1 MINLK
6 RMVKVISFTMAFMT
20 TFTLFSTD
28 AKAANE
34 NINNSYVDKPGIQYD
49 FEDIIWSKYKL
60 PASSSGNRTRYV
72 LDNKEKPEAL
82 RYQDDFYGAINN
94 DWINGVNQYITPALQ
109 EISYYTYLT
118 AKSTVD
124 VRDIFNEMLKNQSN
138 YSSDTVEGKM
148 INLYN
153 NILDTEAR
161 NGQGVDAA
169 KKYVDKIKNV
179 NSIDELTKV
188 LSTDEMDIFN
198 NLFRFKVSPLY
209 TNKSHQLYIQP
220 SLLGLVNSNDYYSD
234 TEESKQRK
242 EKYINY
248 IENTLRLSGYSE
260 VEAKEKVN
268 ELILFEEKIAKSM
281 IGIDQ
286 LYGGEIDYQSLNVSV
301 TMDELNKMAPNL
313 QLPKVMNGLGIDKGE
328 NRIIVQQ
335 KKWLQNL
342 NDLYTEENL
351 PQIKNYIEITILQAL
366 GKFLDDDFVKINDEY
381 VAYLS
386 QTDNNATESAEND
399 AYETIYANFTEALGK
414 IYTDKYCNEEE
425 KRDIELLGKE
435 LVSTYRKKISE
446 NDWISDVTKKNAL
459 EKLDKLKFN
468 IGYPETYEDYSD
480 VEIKSYAEGGSLVE
494 NMMNI
499 TEHQRKKEFAKLY
512 EPLNNEIFSSTIT
525 PQGVFAEYH
534 FETNSLVV
542 TAGLLEPDFYDINDS
557 KEKKLATVGFVLGHE
572 ISHAFDDLGALYD
585 ADGNNQNWWNRE
597 DYNKFNEKAD
607 KFKEFYNKIEGLP
620 GQFINGEST
629 LGENIADV
637 TSMSCLLDI
646 LETMPNADY
655 KEFFENYAI
664 GYRCARSPEYEEQML
679 KWDTHAPYKYRVNAV
694 LSQYEKFYETYGIKE
709 GDKMYVKPEDRLKIW

>member
-34 NINNSYVDKPGIQYD
+34 NINNSYINKQGIQYD
-49 FEDIIWSKYKL
+49 FEDIIWSKYKP
-60 PASSSGNRTRYV
+60 PASSSSNGTRSI
-72 LDNKEKPEAL
+72 LDNKKEKNSG
-82 RYQDDFYGAINN
+82 YKDDFYGSINN
-94 DWINGVNQYITPALQ
+94 DWINGVNQYITPDLQ

-124 VRDIFNEMLKNQSN
+124 VQDIFNEMLKKQSN

-153 NILDTEAR
+153 NILNTEAR
-161 NGQGVDAA
+161 NRQGVNGA

-179 NSIDELTKV
+179 NSIDGLTELLCTN
-188 LSTDEMDIFN
+188 EMDIFN

-220 SLLGLVNSNDYYSD
+220 TLLGLVNSNDYFSD
-234 TEESKQRK
+234 TEESKERK

-248 IENTLRLSGYSE
+248 IESTLKLSGYSE
-260 VEAKEKVN
+260 DEAKKKTDD
-268 ELILFEEKIAKSM
+268 LISFEENIAKSM
-281 IGIDQ
+281 IGMDQ

-313 QLPKVMNGLGIDKGE
+313 QLSKVMNGLGIDKSK
-328 NRIIVQQ
+328 NTIIVQQ
-335 KKWLQNL
+335 KKWLQSL
-342 NDLYTEENL
+342 NALYTEENL

-366 GKFLDDDFVKINDEY
+366 GKFLDDDFVRLNDEY
-381 VAYLS
+381 IAYLNQAES
-386 QTDNNATESAEND
+386 NSTQSAENN

-414 IYTDKYCNEEE
+414 LYTDKYCNEEE
-425 KRDIELLGKE
+425 KRDVELLAKE
-435 LVSTYRKKISE
+435 LVSTYRNRINN
-446 NDWISDVTKKNAL
+446 NDWINDSTKKNAL
-459 EKLDKLKFN
+459 NKLDKLKFN
-468 IGYPETYEDYSD
+468 IGYPETYEDYSG
-480 VEIKSYAEGGSLVE
+480 VEIKSFAEGGSLVE

-499 TEHQRKKEFAKLY
+499 TEYQRKKEFAELY
-512 EPLNNEIFSSTIT
+512 EPLSNEIFSGTVT

-542 TAGLLEPDFYDINDS
+542 TAGLLEPDFYNINDS

-585 ADGNNQNWWNRE
+585 ADGNYQNWWNVE
-597 DYNKFNEKAD
+597 DYNKFNEKAE
-607 KFKEFYNKIEGLP
+607 KFKEFYSNIEALP

-629 LGENIADV
+629 LGENIADI
-637 TSMSCLLDI
+637 TSMACLLDI
-646 LETMPNADY
+646 LETMPNANY

-664 GYRCARSPEYEEQML
+664 GYRCARSPEYEQQML
-679 KWDTHAPYKYRVNAV
+679 NWDTHSPYKYRVNAV

>member
-34 NINNSYVDKPGIQYD
+34 NINNSYINKQGIPYD
-49 FEDIIWSKYKL
+49 FEDIIWSKYKP
-60 PASSSGNRTRYV
+60 PASSSSNRTRSV
-72 LDNKEKPEAL
+72 LDNGKETSSG
-82 RYQDDFYGAINN
+82 YQDDFYGSINN
-94 DWINGVNQYITPALQ
+94 DWINGVNQYITPDLQ

-124 VRDIFNEMLKNQSN
+124 VRDIFNEMLKEQSN

-153 NILDTEAR
+153 NMLDTEAR
-161 NGQGVDAA
+161 NRQGVDGA

-179 NSIDELTKV
+179 NSIDELTE
-188 LSTDEMDIFN
+188 LLCTNEMDIFN

-220 SLLGLVNSNDYYSD
+220 TLLGLVNSNDYFSD
-234 TEESKQRK
+234 TEESKERK

-248 IENTLRLSGYSE
+248 IESTLKLSGYSE
-260 VEAKEKVN
+260 DEAKKKTDD
-268 ELILFEEKIAKSM
+268 LISFEENIAKSM
-281 IGIDQ
+281 IGMNQ

-313 QLPKVMNGLGIDKGE
+313 QLSKVMNGLGIDKSK
-328 NRIIVQQ
+328 NTIIVQQ
-335 KKWLQNL
+335 KKWLQSL
-342 NDLYTEENL
+342 NALYTEENL

-366 GKFLDDDFVKINDEY
+366 GKFLDDDFVRLNDEY
-381 VAYLS
+381 IAYLN
-386 QTDNNATESAEND
+386 QTESNSTQSAEND

-414 IYTDKYCNEEE
+414 LYTDKYCNEEE
-425 KRDIELLGKE
+425 KRDVELLAKE
-435 LVSTYRKKISE
+435 LVSTYRKRINN
-446 NDWISDVTKKNAL
+446 NDWISDLTKKNAL
-459 EKLDKLKFN
+459 NKLDKLKFN
-468 IGYPETYEDYSD
+468 IGYPETYEDYSG
-480 VEIKSYAEGGSLVE
+480 VEIKSFAEGGSLVE

-499 TEHQRKKEFAKLY
+499 TEHQRKKEFAELY
-512 EPLNNEIFSSTIT
+512 EPLNDEIFSGTVT

-542 TAGLLEPDFYDINDS
+542 TAGLLEPDFYNINDS

-585 ADGNNQNWWNRE
+585 ADGNYQNWWNIE
-597 DYNKFNEKAD
+597 DYNKFNEKAE
-607 KFKEFYNKIEGLP
+607 KFKEFYSNIEALP

-629 LGENIADV
+629 LGENIADI
-637 TSMSCLLDI
+637 TSMACLLDI
-646 LETMPNADY
+646 LETMPNANY

-664 GYRCARSPEYEEQML
+664 GYRCARSPEYEQQML
-679 KWDTHAPYKYRVNAV
+679 KWDTHSPYKYRVNAV

>member
-34 NINNSYVDKPGIQYD
+34 NINNSYINKQGIPYD
-49 FEDIIWSKYKL
+49 FEDIIWSKYKP
-60 PASSSGNRTRYV
+60 PASSSSNRTRSV
-72 LDNKEKPEAL
+72 LDNGKETSSG
-82 RYQDDFYGAINN
+82 YQDDFYGSINN
-94 DWINGVNQYITPALQ
+94 DWINGVNQYITPDLQ

-124 VRDIFNEMLKNQSN
+124 VRDIFNEMLKEQSN
-138 YSSDTVEGKM
+138 YSSDTVECKM

-161 NGQGVDAA
+161 NRQGVDGAQ
-169 KKYVDKIKNV
+169 KCVDKIKNV
-179 NSIDELTKV
+179 NSINELTEL
-188 LSTDEMDIFN
+188 LSTNEMDIFN

-220 SLLGLVNSNDYYSD
+220 TLLGLVNSNDYFSD
-234 TEESKQRK
+234 TEESKERK

-248 IENTLRLSGYSE
+248 IESTLKLSGYSE
-260 VEAKEKVN
+260 DEAKKKTDD
-268 ELILFEEKIAKSM
+268 LISFEENIAKSM
-281 IGIDQ
+281 IGMNQ

-313 QLPKVMNGLGIDKGE
+313 QLSKVMNGLGIDKSK
-328 NRIIVQQ
+328 NTIIVQQ
-335 KKWLQNL
+335 KKWLQSL
-342 NDLYTEENL
+342 NALYTEENL
-351 PQIKNYIEITILQAL
+351 PKIKNYIEITILQAL
-366 GKFLDDDFVKINDEY
+366 GKFLDDDFVRLNDEY
-381 VAYLS
+381 IAYLN
-386 QTDNNATESAEND
+386 QTESNSTQSAEND

-414 IYTDKYCNEEE
+414 LYTDKYCNEEE
-425 KRDIELLGKE
+425 KRDVELLAKE
-435 LVSTYRKKISE
+435 LVSTYRKRINN
-446 NDWISDVTKKNAL
+446 NDWISDLTKKNAL
-459 EKLDKLKFN
+459 NKLDKLKFN
-468 IGYPETYEDYSD
+468 IGYPETYEDYSG
-480 VEIKSYAEGGSLVE
+480 VEIKSFAEGGSLVE

-499 TEHQRKKEFAKLY
+499 TEHQRKKEFAELY
-512 EPLNNEIFSSTIT
+512 EPLNDEIFSGTVT

-542 TAGLLEPDFYDINDS
+542 TAGLLEPDFYNINDS

-585 ADGNNQNWWNRE
+585 ADGNYQNWWNIE
-597 DYNKFNEKAD
+597 DYNKFNEKAE
-607 KFKEFYNKIEGLP
+607 KFKEFYSNIEALP

-629 LGENIADV
+629 LGENIADI
-637 TSMSCLLDI
+637 TSMACLLDI
-646 LETMPNADY
+646 LETMPNANY

-664 GYRCARSPEYEEQML
+664 GYRCARSPEYEQQML
-679 KWDTHAPYKYRVNAV
+679 KWDTHSPYKYRVNAV